1 MPTKYKA
8 GNDVAVTS
16 DDDDHD
22 AGDKIEWDLLLNPSE
37 QLCRVD
43 PLEKL
48 RVEQCH
54 LLGHLASRLRTVSSR
69 SAQQV
74 GFSNIRSDRVLDK
87 IPGSRLGSG
96 RVGVSKY
103 TIGYFRVFWVF
114 QGILGIFGYVWV
126 YPYILRF
133 LSNIY

>member
-54 LLGHLASRLRTVSSR
+54 LLGHLASQLLTVSS
-69 SAQQV
+69 AQRV
-74 GFSNIRSDRVLDK
+74 GFSNIRSYWVLDK
-87 IPGSRLGSG
+87 IPGSRSGSG

-103 TIGYFRVFWVF
+103 TIGYFR
-114 QGILGIFGYVWV
+114 
-126 YPYILRF
+126 
-133 LSNIY
+133 